1 MFNEVVFADGGVP
14 GGNPVDTVRLVSRG
28 WREGILPTSMDD
40 RRARI
45 AKNEALFR
53 EVNEQIDALND
64 AGPQADAFPVVCEC
78 GSNACAET
86 INIGR
91 ADYEAVRLHPDRFL
105 IKPGHEFD
113 EVETVVEKHADYA
126 VVAKKPGEPRLMAE
140 VSDPRQ

>member
-1 MFNEVVFADGGVP
+1 
-14 GGNPVDTVRLVSRG
+14 
-28 WREGILPTSMDD
+28 MDE

-53 EVNEQIDALND
+53 EVNEQIDTLNEI
-64 AGPQADAFPVVCEC
+64 GPQADVFPVVCEC

-86 INIGR
+86 IRIGR
-91 ADYEAVRLHPDRFL
+91 ADYEAVRLHPDTFL

-113 EVETVVEKHADYA
+113 DVETVVEMHADYA